1 MPRGDRMERV
11 EGVRPPRTREPV
23 YDRLVA
29 EWRAQGR
36 AVPTGPEVPWTSLA
50 GLADLAGL
58 ALRVTRPDLE
68 PGRPAGVVPRLPGPL
83 PPR

>member
-11 EGVRPPRTREPV
+11 EGVRASRTREPI

-36 AVPTGPEVPWTSLA
+36 TVPTGPEVPWTSLA

-58 ALRVTRPDLE
+58 ALRTRPGPERSRGAVPDE
-68 PGRPAGVVPRLPGPL
+68 PSRLPGPA
-83 PPR
+83 RW